1 MTSFSCWLLPS
12 FVPPKGLKLDH
23 RRSWS
28 SILLSMRRGRG
39 TWCTTLTGW
48 CILRMSESK
57 LSQKQRHYFLDHSD
71 PHISSYGIK
80 TSPRTSP
87 TTPSRRIMPHIPQ
100 QIRFFDAIYHIS
112 YIICHIYMI
121 YNILRHQDE
130 PKDKSDNTKQE
141 EHAAYSTADPFF
153 RRQVWAVLI
162 WKLALNKHKGIHFC
176 FMNFLPLCQHFTR
189 EKYKKKCTK
198 HHDFATNNNH
208 VLQKFHFGWKISC
221 KREMNTNK
229 PPKKLQMNH
238 DEWGKPN
245 NSMMQLTPVSVVSA
259 GSAVRRPEPLCVS
272 VCF

>member
-87 TTPSRRIMPHIPQ
+87 TTPSRRNMPHIPQ
-100 QIRFFDAIYHIS
+100 QILFFDARSEPFLSENLRWTNTKEFTSVSWTSCRFVSILQEKNTKKNAQNI
-112 YIICHIYMI
+112 M
-121 YNILRHQDE
+121 ILRLIIIMCF
-130 PKDKSDNTKQE
+130 KS
-141 EHAAYSTADPFF
+141 STLDG
-153 RRQVWAVLI
+153 
-162 WKLALNKHKGIHFC
+162 KYLA
-176 FMNFLPLCQHFTR
+176 R
-189 EKYKKKCTK
+189 EKWTLTSPQKNSKWIT
-198 HHDFATNNNH
+198 TNEENPTTAWCSSH
-208 VLQKFHFGWKISC
+208 QFRSSAL
-221 KREMNTNK
+221 
-229 PPKKLQMNH
+229 
-238 DEWGKPN
+238 D
-245 NSMMQLTPVSVVSA
+245 QLFDVQSH
-259 GSAVRRPEPLCVS
+259 R
-272 VCF
+272 VCLLLTLS